1 MGRFAALA
9 AVLAPVSPVTAVT
22 AQVHQEH
29 AAEQP
34 GVEDGREGH
43 DAGGDKPGDD
53 DPDRQSGQE
62 PAGKS

>member
-1 MGRFAALA
+1 MA
-9 AVLAPVSPVTAVT
+9 AVAAGSGMAAVPAMTPVTAR
-22 AQVHQEH
+22 VHQDH
-29 AAEQP
+29 AAEQSDI
-34 GVEDGREGH
+34 EDGREGH